1 MDIFLKLKNL
11 DRRWVYLCVALSVI
25 LPMIFKYE
33 LEMKPSTAVKGIY
46 DKIES
51 LPEGS
56 RVFLSFDFDPAAEPE
71 LGPGAIAI
79 FVHMFRRNIKP
90 VIGCNWPL
98 GSQLAEDCLK
108 KAKIIHEQNYNN
120 ATLRK
125 EGKIS
130 KSSKFKLEPGI
141 DYVNLGYKPG
151 GIIHVKNLCN
161 DFMGTY
167 PQDMTGKSTLN
178 MDIFT
183 KNIKGKKFSIE
194 DIDLIISYTAGTN
207 GIEAF
212 IQVEADHKRP
222 MAAGCTSVNIPRF
235 TTYLQTGQ
243 LVGMIGGL
251 PGSAEYET
259 LVGDYGSDKDGK
271 PIIAEG
277 RAGMFPQAVAH
288 LAIMLFIILGN
299 LAYIAENRKLGKKK
313 KA

>member
-25 LPMIFKYE
+25 LPMIFKFE
-33 LEMKPSTAVKGIY
+33 LPIFPGKSVQGIY

-51 LPEGS
+51 LEPGS

-71 LGPGAIAI
+71 LGPGCIAI
-79 FVHMFRRNIKP
+79 FLHMFRRNIKP
-90 VIGCNWPL
+90 VIGSNWPV
-98 GSQLAEDCLK
+98 GSEIAEQCINTAREIHKQTYDEYE
-108 KAKIIHEQNYNN
+108 KA
-120 ATLRK
+120 
-125 EGKIS
+125 GKLVKNCVRDP
-130 KSSKFKLEPGI
+130 KSGT

-151 GIIHVKNLCN
+151 GIIHVKNLCT
-161 DFMGTY
+161 DFMGPY
-167 PQDMTGKSTLN
+167 PQDREGTPTDNMPIFKSKTGSR
-178 MDIFT
+178 
-183 KNIKGKKFSIE
+183 FSMN

-212 IQVEADHKRP
+212 ISNEIFHKRP

-251 PGSAEYET
+251 PGAAEYEK
-259 LVGDYGSDKDGK
+259 LVDLKG
-271 PIIAEG
+271 EG
-277 RAGMFPQAVAH
+277 RAGMAPQSIAH
-288 LAIMLFIILGN
+288 LIIMIFIILGN
-299 LAYIAENRKLGKKK
+299 LAFIAENRKMSKK